1 MNGEIVALG
10 MYNERVRE
18 CFAHPVHTADITAES
33 GGIVRANVAE
43 SGSGARLALTAVVD
57 RGRLAELRFRAF
69 GCPHLIAAAE
79 LCCERF
85 EGGPVEALHDFSI
98 GWLMETLEIPLEKTG
113 RILLLEDA
121 IASLRAQSGGNDTQG
136 VR

>member
-1 MNGEIVALG
+1 
-10 MYNERVRE
+10 MYNARVRE
-18 CFAHPVHTADITAES
+18 CFAHPEHTAAITAQA
-33 GGIVRANVAE
+33 GRIVRANVAE

-57 RGRLAELRFRAF
+57 RGRLAALRFRAF

-85 EGGPVEALHDFSI
+85 EGGPVEALCDFGI
-98 GWLMETLEIPLEKTG
+98 DWLMQTLDIPVEKTG

-121 IASLRAQSGGNDTQG
+121 ITSLREQSGRNDTQG